1 MAMAPKE
8 NATDHTVWTSVYLDA
23 LVSDAVVAFQDYKSI
38 IIVVTLSVLFKST
51 RLPINVLSLT
61 RMTRCLC
68 NGDKFRLKDATY
80 KEKGIWEIITSWS

>member
-23 LVSDAVVAFQDYKSI
+23 LVSNAVVAIQVYKSI

-61 RMTRCLC
+61 RCLC

-80 KEKGIWEIITSWS
+80 KEKSIWEIITSWAK